1 MLKLLKSEKKL
12 KNNNTNTN
20 KKRNL
25 RERFGVGGMINIEFV
40 SSNNNA
46 YIRFSFTSL
55 HHVSMLKCHSLNTA
69 FRLCKHVINCWLRSL
84 ALFHLLHFNNHGP
97 SRRFKHIL

>member
-25 RERFGVGGMINIEFV
+25 RERFGVGGMIN
-40 SSNNNA
+40 
-46 YIRFSFTSL
+46 
-55 HHVSMLKCHSLNTA
+55 M
-69 FRLCKHVINCWLRSL
+69 
-84 ALFHLLHFNNHGP
+84 
-97 SRRFKHIL
+97 